1 MNRLLLASLCTLALA
16 ATAHATEQTKIP
28 ATAGYKEV
36 NSISALTPL
45 YSYNVLSDDSLIIWR
60 DPFHPYLVK
69 LTFPVPA
76 HDLQFS
82 HVIGVTATTGRIY
95 ARFDAVQVRGMRYS
109 IRKIYQLTP
118 NQAYKL
124 TRAS

>member
-1 MNRLLLASLCTLALA
+1 MNRLLLASICTLALA
-16 ATAHATEQTKIP
+16 ATAQATEQTTVP

-36 NSISALTPL
+36 HSITALTPL

-60 DPFHPYLVK
+60 DPFHPYLVQ
-69 LTFPVPA
+69 LRYPVPA

-82 HVIGVTATTGRIY
+82 HVIGVTSTTGRIY
-95 ARFDAVQVRGMRYS
+95 ARFDAVQVRGMRYP
-109 IRKIYQLTP
+109 IETIYQLTR
-118 NQAYKL
+118 NQADKL